1 MTDYSN
7 LDDLRQL
14 IEGSQ
19 RAQRNWD
26 LDKQLPTDHIK
37 LLKYSIKKCPTKQ
50 NRAWYSVTFITN
62 RDIIEQIYKTTY
74 GFSYGGPD
82 NLTIYNTQ
90 TLANMLV
97 LFHLDVDPRKSVTE
111 DTLANTRGIQEQ
123 SIGIASAYLN
133 LTAHMLGYKTGFCQC
148 FDDTKIAKII
158 NKPRTNLIL
167 GIGFPNEGV
176 DRKVHHINN
185 EFIYPTFDKRVK
197 VDTIE

>member
-50 NRAWYSVTFITN
+50 NRAWY
-62 RDIIEQIYKTTY
+62 
-74 GFSYGGPD
+74 
-82 NLTIYNTQ
+82 
-90 TLANMLV
+90 
-97 LFHLDVDPRKSVTE
+97 SVTE